1 MSDPVCHGLTAMN
14 LVLHQHP
21 FASYCQKV
29 LIALYELELPFRSH
43 QVDGVEGREALA
55 ALWPMAS
62 IPVLRDEEADL
73 TLPESTTIVEYL
85 DGLAGG
91 GRLIPAGPAGALQAR
106 LWDRFFDGHVSTPMQ
121 KIVGDRLRPDDAKD
135 PHGVADARLELD
147 LAYGVLDDRLGRCPW
162 AAGEDFSLADCSAAP
177 ALFYTRAVHRWDEA
191 AQGNITRYYRALMAR
206 PSVRRVVDEA
216 RPLRGLFPCEWPAD
230 MDALDPA
237 NVNGAG

>member
-1 MSDPVCHGLTAMN
+1 MN

-29 LIALYELELPFRSH
+29 LIALYEFELPFASH

-62 IPVLRDEEADL
+62 IPVLRDEDAGI

-91 GRLIPAGPAGALQAR
+91 GRLIPRDSGGALQAR
-106 LWDRFFDGHVSTPMQ
+106 LWDRIIDGHVATPMQ

-135 PHGVADARLELD
+135 PHGVADARAELD
-147 LAYGVLDDRLGRCPW
+147 LAYGVLDDRLAELPW
-162 AAGEDFSLADCSAAP
+162 AAGETFTLADCAAAP
-177 ALFYTRAVHRWDEA
+177 ALFYTRAVHRWDEESQA
-191 AQGNITRYYRALMAR
+191 NVTRYYRDLMAR

-216 RPLRGLFPCEWPAD
+216 RPLRELFPHPWPED
-230 MDALDPA
+230 MDALDP
-237 NVNGAG
+237 V